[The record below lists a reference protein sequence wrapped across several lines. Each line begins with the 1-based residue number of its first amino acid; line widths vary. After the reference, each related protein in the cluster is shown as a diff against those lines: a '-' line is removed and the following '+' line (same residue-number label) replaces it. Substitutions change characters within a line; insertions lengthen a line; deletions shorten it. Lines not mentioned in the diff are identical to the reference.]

1 MSGIAGIYRFDGGSV
16 EADTVAAMTEAIDHR
31 GPDGEWTWR
40 EGRVGL
46 GHQRFETTPEA
57 KHAGSPPERG
67 GRIITFDGRIDNRE
81 ELLSTLDI
89 AGPPGRVADAELVF
103 AAYERWGKD
112 CPERLV
118 GAFAFA
124 IRDPDEERLFVAR
137 DHVGLRPFYY
147 YRGEDRL
154 LFGSEI
160 KTLWAAGGVPRRLD
174 EIRLSNHLTRQF
186 QSDERT
192 FHEEVR
198 RLPPAHVLVAD
209 ADGIETTEYW
219 ALDPETTVDLDAD
232 ETYAGRFRE
241 LFSEAVDCRV
251 RSSGPVASTLS
262 GGLDSSSIVATA
274 DDLRGDENWFRL
286 YTYSAVFDREELP
299 DSDEREYINAVLE
312 TCSTTPRFIR
322 GDRLNPLADLETVLR
337 YSETPEL
344 GNNFYLHWN
353 VYRRAH
359 EDGVRVLLDGN
370 GGDQVVSHGTG
381 YLPEL
386 AASGRWLTLAS
397 EIRALNEKSE
407 HSFDVRSLLL
417 NRTLAPL
424 LPTSVRKAIMKARN
438 DEFRDVVNPTLDPEF
453 LNRTDAK
460 ARLFDDIATRPAT
473 ARKRQQSQMR
483 SSLVV
488 TLLERLNKT
497 SKAFDVEPRYPFFD
511 RRLMEFCLALPTDQ
525 KIRQGWTRYVL
536 RNAMEGVL
544 PSEVQ
549 WRRGKGN
556 LAPSFWKALREYADD
571 EVADVLFVDDPQ
583 MAEYVD
589 LKRARSGY
597 GEFVDGGTP
606 GLDAVWFPVVLE
618 RWLKADAG
626 RKKSTTT

>member
-1 MSGIAGIYRFDGGSV
+1 MSGIAGIYRCDGGPV

-31 GPDGEWTWR
+31 GPDGAWTWR
-40 EGRVGL
+40 DGRAGL

-67 GRIITFDGRIDNRE
+67 GRVITFDGRIDNRE
-81 ELLSTLDI
+81 ELLSTLDV
-89 AGPPGRVADAELVF
+89 AGPPGRVADADLVL
-103 AAYERWGKD
+103 AAHERWGD
-112 CPERLV
+112 NCPERLI

-124 IRDPDEERLFVAR
+124 IRDPNAERLFAAR
-137 DHVGLRPFYY
+137 DHAGLRPFYY
-147 YRGEDRL
+147 YRGEDRF
-154 LFGSEI
+154 LFGSEL
-160 KTLWAAGGVPRRLD
+160 KALWAAGGVPRRLD
-174 EIRLSNHLTRQF
+174 EIRLSNYLARQF

-192 FHEEVR
+192 FYEEVR
-198 RLPPAHVLVAD
+198 RLPPARVLVAD

-219 ALDPETTVDLDAD
+219 TLDPEATVDLDAD
-232 ETYAGRFRE
+232 EAYAERFRE
-241 LFSEAVDCRV
+241 LFTEAVDCRL
-251 RSSGPVASTLS
+251 RSSEPVGSTLS

-274 DDLRGDENWFRL
+274 DDLRGDEDGFRV
-286 YTYSAVFDREELP
+286 YTYSAVFDRDELP
-299 DSDEREYINAVLE
+299 DSDEREYIDAVLQA
-312 TCSTTPRFIR
+312 CSITPRFVR
-322 GDRLNPLADLETVLR
+322 GDRLDPLADLETIL
-337 YSETPEL
+337 YHSETPEL
-344 GNNFYLHWN
+344 GNNYYLHWN
-353 VYRRAH
+353 VYRKAS

-397 EIRALNEKSE
+397 EIRALDGKSE

-417 NRTLAPL
+417 GRTLAPL

-453 LNRTDAK
+453 LERTDAR
-460 ARLFDDIATRPAT
+460 ARLLDDIATRPAT

-544 PSEVQ
+544 PLEVQ

-556 LAPSFWKALREYADD
+556 LAPSFWTALREYADD
-571 EVADVLFVDDPQ
+571 EIADVLFADDPR

-589 LKRARSGY
+589 LGRARSGY
-597 GEFVDGGTP
+597 DEFVDGGTP

-618 RWLKADAG
+618 RWLNADTG
-626 RKKSTTT
+626 PKRSTAT

>member
-1 MSGIAGIYRFDGGSV
+1 MSGIAGVYRFDGGSV
-16 EADTVAAMTEAIDHR
+16 AADTVAAMTEAIDHQ

-40 EGRVGL
+40 EGRAGL

-57 KHAGSPPERG
+57 EHAGSPPECRG
-67 GRIITFDGRIDNRE
+67 RVLTFDGRIDNRE
-81 ELLSTLDI
+81 ELLSTLDV
-89 AGPPGRVADAELVF
+89 AGPPGRVADADLVL
-103 AAYERWGKD
+103 AAYEQWGED
-112 CPERLV
+112 CPERLI

-124 IRDPDEERLFVAR
+124 IRDSDGQLFAAR
-137 DHVGLRPFYY
+137 DHAGLRPFYY
-147 YRGEDRL
+147 YRDEDRF
-154 LFGSEI
+154 LFGSEL

-174 EIRLSNHLTRQF
+174 EIRLSNHLARQF

-192 FHEEVR
+192 FYEGLR
-198 RLPPAHVLVAD
+198 RLPPAHTLVAGD
-209 ADGIETTEYW
+209 DGIETTEYW
-219 ALDPETTVDLDAD
+219 ALDPDRTIDLESD
-232 ETYAGRFRE
+232 EAYAERFRE
-241 LFSEAVDCRV
+241 LFFEAVECRL
-251 RSSGPVASTLS
+251 RAKGPIGSMLS
-262 GGLDSSSIVATA
+262 GGLDSSSIVSTA
-274 DDLRGDENWFRL
+274 DELRRDEDDFRL
-286 YTYSAVFDREELP
+286 YTYSAVFDEEELSS
-299 DSDEREYINAVLE
+299 SDEREYIDAVLE
-312 TCSTTPRFIR
+312 ECSATPRSFR
-322 GDRLNPLADLETVLR
+322 GDQRDPLADLGTVLR

-353 VYRRAH
+353 IYRRAH

-386 AASGRWLTLAS
+386 AASGRWLTLVS
-397 EIRALNEKSE
+397 EIRALDEKFE

-453 LNRTDAK
+453 LDRTDAR
-460 ARLFDDIATRPAT
+460 ARLFDNIATRPAT

-483 SSLVV
+483 SSIVV

-497 SKAFDVEPRYPFFD
+497 SKAFDIEPRYPFFD
-511 RRLMEFCLALPTDQ
+511 RRLMKFCLALPTDQ
-525 KIRQGWTRYVL
+525 KIRRGWTRYVL
-536 RNAMEGVL
+536 RNAIEEAL
-544 PSEVQ
+544 PSEIQ

-556 LAPSFWKALREYADD
+556 LAPSFWEALREYADD

-589 LKRARSGY
+589 LRRARSGY
-597 GEFVDGGTP
+597 EEFVDGGTP
-606 GLDAVWFPVVLE
+606 GLDAVWFPIVLE
-618 RWLKADAG
+618 RWLKADTG
-626 RKKSTTT
+626 PERLTIT